1 MIQLVNVEGA
11 QLFYS
16 RELYC
21 SAFLT
26 QWLKYFTVDFI
37 SGAEAYS
44 ELGDNPTVCSQET
57 VNVFY
62 KNLQTSLPFKTVKI
76 DKLYENIL
84 NWLTVEEKIKFFLS
98 MFSCHIKKTNF
109 VYVVCASE
117 YSIQIAV

>member
-1 MIQLVNVEGA
+1 MVENLCKQASLILLMCLLSFSIGSMIQLVNVEGA

-37 SGAEAYS
+37 TGAEAYS

-84 NWLTVEEKIKFFLS
+84 N
-98 MFSCHIKKTNF
+98 
-109 VYVVCASE
+109 
-117 YSIQIAV
+117 